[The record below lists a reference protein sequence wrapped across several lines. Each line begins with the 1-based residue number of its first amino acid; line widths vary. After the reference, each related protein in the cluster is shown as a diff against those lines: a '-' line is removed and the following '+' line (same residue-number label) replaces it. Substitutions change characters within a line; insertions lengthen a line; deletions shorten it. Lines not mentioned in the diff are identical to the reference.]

1 MDKHL
6 LWLVSALI
14 FVGLVILI
22 DSNSTQ
28 WVFLVRV
35 QWVALFSLTIFP
47 LLAHSF
53 GRELLIGAYELNNR
67 QAGFHVGLLLT
78 LVATAIVDTAY
89 TAQKYGQERL
99 REPLGNLLFPSW
111 GWILLASIMVAVNA
125 GAVFAA
131 TSHKLRS
138 QVICGLIAGVFLGV
152 VARAFL
158 EFFVARQILSLL
170 DQAVFRSTLV
180 HACGDLVK
188 SPVSWL
194 ASILPPYISSGY
206 FRLGENAFL
215 VEPGHIR
222 AAVSFVAS
230 TLLYLWL
237 KTKRLAPLCYFL
249 LLTTVIVWSLSG
261 LSFFLDAFRI
271 PLFIPILLWLSVAA
285 LHRKADHFYRV
296 HQKVSGQKDVCVA
309 PSEPGSILERAI
321 ENDDRI
327 ILVAA
332 GGGGIQASAWTAR
345 VLTGLEEICGEKRPG
360 RFSQSLKLL
369 SGVSGGSVG
378 IMYFVTACKLVGF
391 LSRKRSWNG
400 SSTNILQA
408 VADVA
413 KESSLSEAI
422 QGLAYTDFIRAVTPF
437 LLTDVYRD
445 RAEGLERA
453 WIGNAK
459 DLSLSYSEIL
469 RKATLRGWQKD
480 VARGELPAV
489 IFNATIIETGERLA
503 FSTTAP
509 SACLLQEGLTT
520 CAAFRDFSSIY
531 EGADIPITTAVRLS
545 STYPFISPPAR
556 PLPAASL
563 PDGKPIAGWQRKGDR
578 GESGFMNMHLA
589 DGGYYDNSG
598 VAALVQWLHNGL
610 SDLAN
615 RNPNKLPKHILV
627 IRINAFPAS
636 EKGYVKKHRGTFFQI
651 WAPLLSL
658 NTVRGAAQACSADR
672 ELQLLRER
680 WSHDGL
686 ALQKSRQRL
695 EVTIETADFTFSPSG
710 TRGKKRPPLS
720 WHLRMEEQAEIENAW
735 NEIRKNEQVQKVLA
749 HLGVLPLRVKRTT
762 RSALRDGHFSFT
774 ALVKPTTDA
783 RKS

>member
-1 MDKHL
+1 MARHL

-35 QWVALFSLTIFP
+35 QWVVLFGLMILP
-47 LLAHSF
+47 VLAHSF

-67 QAGFHVGLLLT
+67 RAGFDVGLLLT
-78 LVATAIVDTAY
+78 LVATSIVDTAY
-89 TAQKYGQERL
+89 TAQEYGQERL

-111 GWILLASIMVAVNA
+111 GWVLLALVMVAVNA
-125 GAVFAA
+125 GAAFAA

-138 QVICGLIAGVFLGV
+138 QVICGLIAGFFLGV
-152 VARAFL
+152 AARAFL
-158 EFFVARQILSLL
+158 EFFVAGQILSLL
-170 DQAVFRSTLV
+170 GQAVVRSILL
-180 HACGDLVK
+180 HACDDLVK

-194 ASILPPYISSGY
+194 ASILPSCISSGY
-206 FRLGENAFL
+206 FRLDENAFL
-215 VEPGHIR
+215 IEPGHIR

-237 KTKRLAPLCYFL
+237 KTKRLTPLCYFL

-271 PLFIPILLWLSVAA
+271 PLFVPILLWLSVAA
-285 LHRKADHFYRV
+285 LHRKADHFYRI
-296 HQKVSGQKDVCVA
+296 HQKVSEQKDVCEM
-309 PSEPGSILERAI
+309 PSDPGSLLERAM

-345 VLTGLEEICGEKRPG
+345 VLTGLEEICAEKQSG

-378 IMYFVTACKLVGF
+378 IMYFVTACKLEGF

-400 SSTNILQA
+400 SSTNVLQA
-408 VADVA
+408 VAEVA

-422 QGLAYTDFIRAVTPF
+422 HGLAYTDFIRAVTPF
-437 LLTDVYRD
+437 LLTDVYCD

-453 WIGNAK
+453 WIRNAK
-459 DLSLSYSEIL
+459 KLSFSYSEIL
-469 RKATLRGWQKD
+469 QKATLRGWQKD

-489 IFNATIIETGERLA
+489 IFNATIIETGEHLA

-520 CAAFRDFSSIY
+520 CAAFRDFGSIY
-531 EGADIPITTAVRLS
+531 EGADIAITTAVRLS
-545 STYPFISPPAR
+545 SAFPFISPPAR

-610 SDLAN
+610 SDLAS
-615 RNPNKLPKHILV
+615 RNQTKLPKDILV

-636 EKGYVKKHRGTFFQI
+636 AKGYVKKHRGTFFQI

-658 NTVRGAAQACSADR
+658 NTSRGAAQGCSADR

-680 WSHDGL
+680 WSRDGQ
-686 ALQKSRQRL
+686 ALHKSRQRL
-695 EVTIETADFTFSPSG
+695 GVNIETVDFTFSPSG
-710 TRGKKRPPLS
+710 THRKKRPPLS

-735 NEIRKNEQVQKVLA
+735 NETRTNEQVQKVLA
-749 HLGVLPLRVKRTT
+749 YLGVRPLRLKRTT
-762 RSALRDGHFSFT
+762 RSALPDGHFSSK
-774 ALVKPTTDA
+774 ALVKRATDA

>member
-1 MDKHL
+1 MARHL

-14 FVGLVILI
+14 FVGLAILI

-35 QWVALFSLTIFP
+35 QWVVLFGLMILP
-47 LLAHSF
+47 VLAHSF

-67 QAGFHVGLLLT
+67 RAGFDVGLLLT
-78 LVATAIVDTAY
+78 LVATSIVDTAY
-89 TAQKYGQERL
+89 TAQEYGQERL

-111 GWILLASIMVAVNA
+111 GWVLLALVMVAVNA
-125 GAVFAA
+125 GAAFAA

-138 QVICGLIAGVFLGV
+138 QVICGLIAGFFLGV
-152 VARAFL
+152 AARAFL
-158 EFFVARQILSLL
+158 EFFVAGQILSLL
-170 DQAVFRSTLV
+170 GQAVVRSILL
-180 HACGDLVK
+180 HACDDLVK

-194 ASILPPYISSGY
+194 ASILPSCISSGY
-206 FRLGENAFL
+206 FRLDENAFL
-215 VEPGHIR
+215 IEPGHIR

-237 KTKRLAPLCYFL
+237 KTKRLTPLCYFL

-271 PLFIPILLWLSVAA
+271 PLFVPILLWLSVAA
-285 LHRKADHFYRV
+285 LHRKADHFYRI
-296 HQKVSGQKDVCVA
+296 HQKVSEQKDVCEM
-309 PSEPGSILERAI
+309 PSDPGSLLERAM

-345 VLTGLEEICGEKRPG
+345 VLTGLEEICAEKQSG

-378 IMYFVTACKLVGF
+378 IMYFVTACKLEGF

-400 SSTNILQA
+400 SSTNVLQA
-408 VADVA
+408 VAEVA

-422 QGLAYTDFIRAVTPF
+422 HGLAYTDFIRAVTPF
-437 LLTDVYRD
+437 LLTDVYCD

-453 WIGNAK
+453 WIRNAK
-459 DLSLSYSEIL
+459 KLSFSYSEIL
-469 RKATLRGWQKD
+469 QKATLRGWQKD

-489 IFNATIIETGERLA
+489 IFNATIIETGEHLA

-520 CAAFRDFSSIY
+520 CAAFRDFGSIY
-531 EGADIPITTAVRLS
+531 EGADIAITTAVRLS
-545 STYPFISPPAR
+545 SAFPFISPPAR

-610 SDLAN
+610 SDLAS
-615 RNPNKLPKHILV
+615 RNQTKLPKDILV

-636 EKGYVKKHRGTFFQI
+636 AKGYVKKHRGTFFQI

-658 NTVRGAAQACSADR
+658 NTSRGAAQGCSADR

-680 WSHDGL
+680 WSRDGQ
-686 ALQKSRQRL
+686 ALHKSRQRL
-695 EVTIETADFTFSPSG
+695 GVNIETVDFTFSPSG
-710 TRGKKRPPLS
+710 THRKKRPPLS

-735 NEIRKNEQVQKVLA
+735 NETRTNEQVQKVLA
-749 HLGVLPLRVKRTT
+749 YLGVRPLRLKRTT
-762 RSALRDGHFSFT
+762 RSALREGHFSFT
-774 ALVKPTTDA
+774 ALVKRRTDA

>member
-1 MDKHL
+1 MARHL

-35 QWVALFSLTIFP
+35 QWVVLFGLMILP
-47 LLAHSF
+47 VLAHSF

-67 QAGFHVGLLLT
+67 RAGFDVGLLLT
-78 LVATAIVDTAY
+78 LVATSIVDTAY
-89 TAQKYGQERL
+89 TAQEYGQERL

-111 GWILLASIMVAVNA
+111 GWVLLALVMVAVNA
-125 GAVFAA
+125 GAAFAA

-138 QVICGLIAGVFLGV
+138 QVICGLIAGFFLGV
-152 VARAFL
+152 AARAFL
-158 EFFVARQILSLL
+158 EFFVAGQILSLL
-170 DQAVFRSTLV
+170 GQAVVRSILL
-180 HACGDLVK
+180 HACDDLVK

-194 ASILPPYISSGY
+194 ASILPSCISSGY
-206 FRLGENAFL
+206 FRLDENAFL
-215 VEPGHIR
+215 IEPGHIR

-237 KTKRLAPLCYFL
+237 KTKRLTPLCYFL

-271 PLFIPILLWLSVAA
+271 PLFVPILLWLSVAA
-285 LHRKADHFYRV
+285 LHRKADHFYRI
-296 HQKVSGQKDVCVA
+296 HQKVSEQKDVCEM
-309 PSEPGSILERAI
+309 PSDPGSLLERAM

-345 VLTGLEEICGEKRPG
+345 VLTGLEEICAEKQSG

-378 IMYFVTACKLVGF
+378 IMYFVTACKLEGF
-391 LSRKRSWNG
+391 LSRKRSGNG
-400 SSTNILQA
+400 SSTNVLQA
-408 VADVA
+408 VAEVA

-422 QGLAYTDFIRAVTPF
+422 HGLAYTDFIRAVTPF
-437 LLTDVYRD
+437 LLTDVYCD

-453 WIGNAK
+453 WIRNAK
-459 DLSLSYSEIL
+459 KLSFSYSEIL
-469 RKATLRGWQKD
+469 QKATLRGWQKD

-489 IFNATIIETGERLA
+489 IFNATIIETGEHLA

-520 CAAFRDFSSIY
+520 CAAFRDFGSIY
-531 EGADIPITTAVRLS
+531 EGADIAITTAVRLS
-545 STYPFISPPAR
+545 SAFPFISPPAR

-610 SDLAN
+610 SDLAS
-615 RNPNKLPKHILV
+615 RNQTKLPKDILV

-636 EKGYVKKHRGTFFQI
+636 AKGYVKKHRGTFFQI

-658 NTVRGAAQACSADR
+658 NTSRGAAQGCSADR

-680 WSHDGL
+680 WSRDGQ
-686 ALQKSRQRL
+686 ALHKSRQRL
-695 EVTIETADFTFSPSG
+695 GVNIETVDFTFSPSG
-710 TRGKKRPPLS
+710 THRKKRPPLS

-735 NEIRKNEQVQKVLA
+735 NETRTNEQVQKVLA
-749 HLGVLPLRVKRTT
+749 YLGVRPLRLKRTT

-774 ALVKPTTDA
+774 ALVKRRTDA

>member
-1 MDKHL
+1 MARHL

-14 FVGLVILI
+14 FVGFVILI

-35 QWVALFSLTIFP
+35 QWVVLFGLMILP
-47 LLAHSF
+47 VLAHSF

-67 QAGFHVGLLLT
+67 RAGFDVGLLLT
-78 LVATAIVDTAY
+78 LVATSIVDTAY
-89 TAQKYGQERL
+89 TAQEYGQERL

-111 GWILLASIMVAVNA
+111 GWVLLALVMVAVNA
-125 GAVFAA
+125 GAAFAA

-138 QVICGLIAGVFLGV
+138 QVICGLIAGFFLGV
-152 VARAFL
+152 AARAFL
-158 EFFVARQILSLL
+158 EFFVAGQILSLL
-170 DQAVFRSTLV
+170 GQAVVRSILL
-180 HACGDLVK
+180 HACDDLVK

-194 ASILPPYISSGY
+194 ASILPSCISSGY
-206 FRLGENAFL
+206 FRLDENAFL
-215 VEPGHIR
+215 IEPGHIR

-237 KTKRLAPLCYFL
+237 KTKRLTPLCYFL

-271 PLFIPILLWLSVAA
+271 PLFVPILLWLSVAA
-285 LHRKADHFYRV
+285 LHRKADHFYRI
-296 HQKVSGQKDVCVA
+296 HQKVSEQKDVCEM
-309 PSEPGSILERAI
+309 PSDPGSLLERAM

-345 VLTGLEEICGEKRPG
+345 VLTGLEEICAEKQSG

-378 IMYFVTACKLVGF
+378 IMYFVTACKLEGF

-400 SSTNILQA
+400 SSTNVLQA
-408 VADVA
+408 VAEVA

-422 QGLAYTDFIRAVTPF
+422 HGLAYTDFIRAVTPF

-453 WIGNAK
+453 WIRNAK
-459 DLSLSYSEIL
+459 KLSFSYSEIL
-469 RKATLRGWQKD
+469 QKATLRGWQKD

-489 IFNATIIETGERLA
+489 IFNATIIETGEHLA

-520 CAAFRDFSSIY
+520 CAAFRDFGSIY
-531 EGADIPITTAVRLS
+531 EGADIAITTAVRLS
-545 STYPFISPPAR
+545 SAFPFISPPAR

-610 SDLAN
+610 SDLAS
-615 RNPNKLPKHILV
+615 RNQTKLPKDILV

-636 EKGYVKKHRGTFFQI
+636 AKGYVKKHRGTFFQI

-658 NTVRGAAQACSADR
+658 NTSRGAAQGCSADR

-680 WSHDGL
+680 WSRDGQ
-686 ALQKSRQRL
+686 ALHKSRQRL
-695 EVTIETADFTFSPSG
+695 GVNIETVDFTFSPSG
-710 TRGKKRPPLS
+710 THRKKRPPLS

-735 NEIRKNEQVQKVLA
+735 NETRTNEQVQKVLA
-749 HLGVLPLRVKRTT
+749 YLGVRPLRLKRTT

-774 ALVKPTTDA
+774 ALVKRRTDA

>member
-1 MDKHL
+1 MARHL

-22 DSNSTQ
+22 DSNSAQ

-35 QWVALFSLTIFP
+35 QWVVLFGLTILP

-67 QAGFHVGLLLT
+67 RAGFHVGLLLM
-78 LVATAIVDTAY
+78 LVATSIVDTAD

-99 REPLGNLLFPSW
+99 REPLGNLSFPSW
-111 GWILLASIMVAVNA
+111 GWILLASVMVAVNVVA
-125 GAVFAA
+125 AFAA
-131 TSHKLRS
+131 TSHKIRI
-138 QVICGLIAGVFLGV
+138 QVICGLIAGFFVG
-152 VARAFL
+152 AGAWAFL

-170 DQAVFRSTLV
+170 DQAVVRSTLV

-188 SPVSWL
+188 SPVAWL
-194 ASILPPYISSGY
+194 ASILPPWMSSGY
-206 FRLGENAFL
+206 FRLDKNAFL
-215 VEPGHIR
+215 IEPGHIR
-222 AAVSFVAS
+222 AAVSFVA
-230 TLLYLWL
+230 TTGLYSWL
-237 KTKRLAPLCYFL
+237 RTKRLAPLCYFL
-249 LLTTVIVWSLSG
+249 LLTTVILWSLSG

-271 PLFIPILLWLSVAA
+271 PFFVPILLWLSVAA
-285 LHRKADHFYRV
+285 LHQKADHFYRV
-296 HQKVSGQKDVCVA
+296 HQKVSEQQDVCVT
-309 PSEPGSILERAI
+309 PSDPGSILERAI
-321 ENDDRI
+321 ESDDRI

-345 VLTGLEEICGEKRPG
+345 VLTGLEEICAEKQPG

-378 IMYFVTACKLVGF
+378 IMYFVTACKLEGF

-445 RAEGLERA
+445 RAEGLEKA
-453 WIGNAK
+453 WIRNAK
-459 DLSLSYSEIL
+459 ELSLSYSEIL

-520 CAAFRDFSSIY
+520 CAAFRDFSSAY
-531 EGADIPITTAVRLS
+531 EGADIAITTAVRLS
-545 STYPFISPPAR
+545 SAFPFISPPAR

-610 SDLAN
+610 SDLAS
-615 RNPNKLPKHILV
+615 RNPTKLPKHILV

-658 NTVRGAAQACSADR
+658 NTSRGAAQACSADR

-680 WSHDGL
+680 WSRDGL

-695 EVTIETADFTFSPSG
+695 EVAIETVDFTFSPSG
-710 TRGKKRPPLS
+710 TRGKKPPPLS

-735 NEIRKNEQVQKVLA
+735 NEIRTNEQVQKVLA
-749 HLGVLPLRVKRTT
+749 YLGVRPLRLKRTT
-762 RSALRDGHFSFT
+762 RSALRDGHFTFT
-774 ALVKPTTDA
+774 ALVKRTTDA

>member
-1 MDKHL
+1 MARHL
-6 LWLVSALI
+6 LWGGGGLI

-22 DSNSTQ
+22 NSNSAQ
-28 WVFLVRV
+28 WVLLVRV
-35 QWVALFSLTIFP
+35 QWVVLLGLTVLP

-53 GRELLIGAYELNNR
+53 GHEVLIGAYDLNDR
-67 QAGFHVGLLLT
+67 WAGFHVGLLLM
-78 LVATAIVDTAY
+78 LVATSIVDTAY

-99 REPLGNLLFPSW
+99 QEPLGHLLFPFW
-111 GWILLASIMVAVNA
+111 GWILLAAVMVGVNA
-125 GAVFAA
+125 GAAFVA
-131 TSHKLRS
+131 TSPKISS
-138 QVICGLIAGVFLGV
+138 QVICGLIGGFFVGVGAWV
-152 VARAFL
+152 FL

-170 DQAVFRSTLV
+170 DQTGARSALA

-188 SPVSWL
+188 PPVSWL
-194 ASILPPYISSGY
+194 ASTLPPWISSGY
-206 FRLGENAFL
+206 FRLEENVFL
-215 VEPGHIR
+215 IEPGHIR
-222 AAVSFVAS
+222 AGVSFVAT

-271 PLFIPILLWLSVAA
+271 PLFVPILLWLSIAA
-285 LHRKADHFYRV
+285 LHRKADHLYQID
-296 HQKVSGQKDVCVA
+296 QKVSEQKDVYVT
-309 PSEPGSILERAI
+309 PSDPASILERAV

-345 VLTGLEEICGEKRPG
+345 VLTGLEEICAEKRPG
-360 RFSQSLKLL
+360 RFFRSLKLL

-378 IMYFVTACKLVGF
+378 IMYFVTASKLAGF
-391 LSRKRSWNG
+391 LSKKRSWSG

-413 KESSLSEAI
+413 KGSSLSEAI

-437 LLTDVYRD
+437 FVTDVYRD

-453 WIGNAK
+453 WIRNAK
-459 DLSLSYSEIL
+459 ELSLSYSEML
-469 RKATLRGWQKD
+469 KKATLKGWQKD

-509 SACLLQEGLTT
+509 SACLWQEGLTT

-531 EGADIPITTAVRLS
+531 EGADIAITTAVRLS
-545 STYPFISPPAR
+545 SAFPFISPPAR
-556 PLPAASL
+556 PLPATNL
-563 PDGKPIAGWQRKGDR
+563 PDGKPLADGQRKGDR
-578 GESGFMNMHLA
+578 GESAFMNMHLA

-610 SDLAN
+610 SDLAD
-615 RNPNKLPKHILV
+615 RNPTKLPKHILV

-658 NTVRGAAQACSADR
+658 NITRGAAQACSADR

-680 WSHDGL
+680 WSREVL
-686 ALQKSRQRL
+686 ARQKSRQRL
-695 EVTIETADFTFSPSG
+695 EVAIETVDFTFSPSG
-710 TRGKKRPPLS
+710 TRKKKRPPLS

-735 NEIRKNEQVQKVLA
+735 NEICTNEQVQKVLA
-749 HLGVLPLRVKRTT
+749 YLGIGPLRVKVDNTVGI
-762 RSALRDGHFSFT
+762 A
-774 ALVKPTTDA
+774 
-783 RKS
+783 